1 MESLGADERLVAT
14 VVRVVKTGL
23 TGKGVGTSCSRIDT
37 DNLDVFWG
45 QVCVWAGFQGKRET
59 HSTVIM
65 RRVSFDPTDEKLARD
80 IRTVQTGSAGTLHHN
95 PIHAI
100 SFLKPKKVLA
110 AKCLPAF
117 LSVDLIGPGRG

>member
-45 QVCVWAGFQGKRET
+45 AGVRLGFQGKRET

-65 RRVSFDPTDEKLARD
+65 REL
-80 IRTVQTGSAGTLHHN
+80 IRSDRREVGW
-95 PIHAI
+95 
-100 SFLKPKKVLA
+100 
-110 AKCLPAF
+110 
-117 LSVDLIGPGRG
+117 